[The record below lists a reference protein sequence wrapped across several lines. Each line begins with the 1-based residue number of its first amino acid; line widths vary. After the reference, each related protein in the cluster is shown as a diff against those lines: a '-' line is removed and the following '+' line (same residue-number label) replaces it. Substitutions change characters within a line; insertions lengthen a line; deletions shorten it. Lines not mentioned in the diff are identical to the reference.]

1 MNHVR
6 RTVLA
11 TATVSALLTAL
22 AGCGGGGPSASD
34 GKISGGKVTLGVV
47 TDLSGV
53 YASLT
58 GQGSV
63 DAVKMAVDDYKKKYG
78 DKAVAGDIE
87 VLSADHQNKPETAST
102 KARELYERKGADALF
117 DVPTSSAAL
126 AVQTVAGQSKKMYF
140 NVGAATPELVGKT
153 CNPYTYAWAYDAYML
168 AHGTGATVTAEG
180 GKNWY
185 LLYPDY
191 AFGEAMSAGFEA
203 SVKAAGGTVVKKDP
217 TPFPNDNFSTFL
229 LKASTLKP
237 KPQILGVLQAGG
249 DLVNV
254 VKQYDQFKLK
264 RKGIGLAIGLISDTD
279 IEAIG
284 ADKLAGAQFTS
295 AWWWN
300 MDDKAKAW
308 SVKFKERTGKIPS
321 FDHAGNYSAATQ
333 YLEAIQRAGTDDPA
347 AVRKELDGMTFDD
360 VFAHSATVRAAD
372 HRVTHDAYLARV
384 KAPGTDPADTTE
396 LVRKIPAAEAFGPA
410 DPACKLS

>member
-1 MNHVR
+1 MTHVR
-6 RTVLA
+6 HALTASAAAIALLA
-11 TATVSALLTAL
+11 TV
-22 AGCGGGGPSASD
+22 AGCGGGGPSSSG

-58 GQGSV
+58 GPGSV
-63 DAVKMAVDDYKKKYG
+63 EAVKMAVDDYRKKYG
-78 DKAVAGDIE
+78 DKAVAEDIQ

-126 AVQTVAGQSKKMYF
+126 AVQTVAGQARKLYF
-140 NVGAATPELVGKT
+140 NVGAATPELTGKA

-180 GKNWY
+180 GKSWY

-203 SVKAAGGTVVKKDP
+203 AVKGAGGTVVRKDP
-217 TPFPNDNFSTFL
+217 TPFPNDNYSTFL
-229 LKASTLKP
+229 LKASSMKP
-237 KPQILGVLQAGG
+237 KPQVLGVLQAGG

-264 RKGIGLAIGLISDTD
+264 DKGIGLAVGLISDTD

-300 MDDKAKAW
+300 MDAKAKAW
-308 SVKFKERTGKIPS
+308 SKGFRERTGKVPS

-333 YLEAIQRAGTDDPA
+333 YLEAVQRAGSDAPA
-347 AVRKELDGMTFDD
+347 AVRKQLDGMQFDD
-360 VFAHSATVRAAD
+360 VFARNATVRAAD

-384 KAPGTDPADTTE
+384 KQPGSDPADTTE
-396 LVRKIPAAEAFGPA
+396 LVSTIPAAQAFAAA